1 MISTLEQGYQNEVT
15 GPSRA
20 PIRKPFVK
28 LPNAEEIA
36 AELESYLASRQRN
49 NPDESQS

>member
-1 MISTLEQGYQNEVT
+1 MITTLEQGYQNEVS

-20 PIRKPFVK
+20 PIRKPVVK
-28 LPNAEEIA
+28 LPSAEEIA

-49 NPDESQS
+49 KPDDSES

>member
-1 MISTLEQGYQNEVT
+1 MITTLEQGYQNEVS

-20 PIRKPFVK
+20 PIRKPVVK
-28 LPNAEEIA
+28 LPSAEEIA

-49 NPDESQS
+49 KPDDSEN